1 LDSGPGAGYRDD
13 KGINEYQAITKNQR
27 ADPSNAIEA
36 LRNGALYVLLEV
48 QPDYAEEIK
57 NHLRVAIRGVFHEVD
72 ISRITDEHV
81 GKLVQVSGIV
91 FSRSDPCRYAIEAQY
106 ICGEGHKIRVRSK
119 GASHYKP
126 KQCEWPDCSAKHLT
140 LFDLR
145 DIWLPS

>member
-1 LDSGPGAGYRDD
+1 
-13 KGINEYQAITKNQR
+13 
-27 ADPSNAIEA
+27 

-57 NHLRVAIRGVFHEVD
+57 NHLRVAIRGVFNEVD
-72 ISRITDEHV
+72 ISRITDGHV

-119 GASHYKP
+119 GISHYKA
-126 KQCEWPDCSAKHLT
+126 KDCEWPDCSAKHLT

>member
-1 LDSGPGAGYRDD
+1 LDSGPAAGYRDD
-13 KGINEYQAITKNQR
+13 NGINEYQAITKNLR

-57 NHLRVAIRGVFHEVD
+57 NHLRVAIREVFPEVD

-91 FSRSDPCRYAIEAQY
+91 FYRSDPC
-106 ICGEGHKIRVRSK
+106 G
-119 GASHYKP
+119 
-126 KQCEWPDCSAKHLT
+126 T
-140 LFDLR
+140 L
-145 DIWLPS
+145 

>member
-1 LDSGPGAGYRDD
+1 LDYGPAAGYRDD
-13 KGINEYQAITKNQR
+13 KGINEYQAITKNLG

-106 ICGEGHKIRVRSK
+106 ICSEGHKIRVRSK
-119 GASHYKP
+119 GVSDYKP